1 MVIAGEFGAELKLH
15 AIHTT
20 MAANGLVARLLRRQL
35 WGI

>member
-1 MVIAGEFGAELKLH
+1 MVIAGEFGAELN
-15 AIHTT
+15 TT